1 MIEKISF
8 GKCQA
13 IVIRFRDCKCFQ
25 KTLSLLS
32 VSEKLCYSNL
42 DDKKA
47 LDNKT
52 FCKTNES
59 CIFDKV
65 A

>member
-1 MIEKISF
+1 M
-8 GKCQA
+8 
-13 IVIRFRDCKCFQ
+13 
-25 KTLSLLS
+25 S
-32 VSEKLCYSNL
+32 VSEKLYYSNL
-42 DDKKA
+42 HDKKA